1 MTKRNIISTGCLFA
15 VLFGIGFYLLPADS
29 EVPFSESEQEL
40 EFEVVA
46 EDAVITDRFLRRLY
60 DKYPDI
66 DDWQRPEGPVRV
78 GLQIGHYK
86 NSELPDELERLR
98 GTSLGTSG
106 GGTTEVAVNQTIA
119 ELAAGLLEADG
130 ILVDILPATIP
141 PGYYADAF
149 IAIHADGNG
158 DSRVSGFKASGPW
171 RDYSGA
177 SETLNQLFYEIYP
190 AVTGLGVDDAITRNM
205 RGYYAFNWWRNE
217 HALHPKTPAV
227 ILETGFLTSPVD
239 QRVLVRNP
247 ELAAQAIAQV
257 ITEFL
262 AEQALIQ

>member
-1 MTKRNIISTGCLFA
+1 MNKKFIYSLTIGLVILAGA
-15 VLFGIGFYLLPADS
+15 GFYLLPAES

-40 EFEVVA
+40 EFETVA
-46 EDAVITDRFLRRLY
+46 EETVITDRFLQRLY
-60 DKYPDI
+60 DRYPDI
-66 DDWQRPEGPVRV
+66 DAWQRPKGPVRV

-106 GGTTEVAVNQTIA
+106 GGTTEVAVNKIIA
-119 ELAAGLLEADG
+119 ELTAELLEETG

-149 IAIHADGNG
+149 VAIHADGNV

-171 RDYSGA
+171 RDYSGG
-177 SETLNQLFYEIYP
+177 SEKLNQLFYEIYP
-190 AVTGLGVDDAITRNM
+190 VVTGLGIDDAITRNM

-247 ELAAQAIAQV
+247 DLAAQAIRQV
-257 ITEFL
+257 ILEFL
-262 AEQALIQ
+262 DM